1 MVTTE
6 AINRIVVLAI
16 MVVATLL
23 LDLVRKKCY
32 FFLQELCINNEAKY

>member
-16 MVVATLL
+16 MVIMVVDAAVVATLL
-23 LDLVRKKCY
+23 LDLVRKQCY
-32 FFLQELCINNEAKY
+32 FFLQ